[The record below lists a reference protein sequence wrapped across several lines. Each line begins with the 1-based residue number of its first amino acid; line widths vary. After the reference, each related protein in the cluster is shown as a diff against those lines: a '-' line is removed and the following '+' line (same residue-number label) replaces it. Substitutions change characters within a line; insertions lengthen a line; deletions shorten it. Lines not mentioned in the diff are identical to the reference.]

1 MQVLRCACRYLGCL
15 AVYKLDLESSEHS
28 RPLSSVLVVLKKD
41 SIVKKHV
48 LLLVLAER
56 VLLGRTNLTLLVS
69 EARLAPS
76 VRWIEFGALQGLLPV
91 ASPRALIVNFLPT
104 LLAESLFT
112 FWAESMAVF
121 LEALFTDLYPL
132 VILGGSY
139 ILRLGGHSCRLI
151 VLSGRCFCPA
161 ILIFLLHTVWRAT
174 GEFIS

>member
-1 MQVLRCACRYLGCL
+1 M
-15 AVYKLDLESSEHS
+15 ESSEHS
-28 RPLSSVLVVLKKD
+28 RPLSSVLVVFKND
-41 SIVKKHV
+41 SIVKKRV

-69 EARLAPS
+69 EACLAPS
-76 VRWIEFGALQGLLPV
+76 VRWIEFGALQGLLPM
-91 ASPRALIVNFLPT
+91 ASPRALIVNFFPT

-112 FWAESMAVF
+112 FRAESMAVF

-139 ILRLGGHSCRLI
+139 ILRLGGHSSRLI